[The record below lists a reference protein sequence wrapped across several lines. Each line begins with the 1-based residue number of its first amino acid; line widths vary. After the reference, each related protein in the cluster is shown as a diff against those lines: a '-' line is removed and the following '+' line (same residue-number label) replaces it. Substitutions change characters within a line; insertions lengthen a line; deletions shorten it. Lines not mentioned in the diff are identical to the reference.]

1 MDSPFELTH
10 HPAAAQDFR
19 ESKTWFAKIDA
30 DLADLFETDFKD
42 VLRGLASGKLKGHLL
57 AAKESIRWVK
67 LARFSHKVFFA
78 PDGATRLLILG
89 LISGRRHPTRI
100 RLMLGSRRRKA

>member
-1 MDSPFELTH
+1 MDSRFELTH
-10 HPAAAQDFR
+10 HPAAAEDFR
-19 ESKTWFAKIDA
+19 ESKAWFEEIDG
-30 DLADLFETDFKD
+30 DLADLFEADFKTA
-42 VLRGLASGKLKGHLL
+42 LRGLASGTLRGQLL
-57 AAKESIRWVK
+57 ASGESIRWVK

>member
-1 MDSPFELTH
+1 MDSRFELTH

-19 ESKTWFAKIDA
+19 ESKAWFEEIDG
-30 DLADLFETDFKD
+30 DLADLFEADFKTA
-42 VLRGLASGKLKGHLL
+42 LRGLSSGTLRGHLL
-57 AAKESIRWVK
+57 ASGE
-67 LARFSHKVFFA
+67 FA
-78 PDGATRLLILG
+78 PDGTARLLILG